1 MLLFGLVF
9 ALFYIQNKGVK
20 VWGKVN
26 PATIKVISKMEYIKK
41 FEIQRKQ
48 SKTALEKDLIKNPI
62 K

>member
-41 FEIQRKQ
+41 FDI
-48 SKTALEKDLIKNPI
+48 
-62 K
+62 